1 MYRIQK
7 IRTIYNNSAIN
18 PDLETEEM
26 NGKFSFN
33 AETNVDKLINKNDE
47 TNILLE
53 INVAFETSILDQNE
67 EEYIN
72 CKCIYELILEPNSE
86 MLNSID
92 TQSEYLKNESY
103 RITEPYYR
111 NVLENLLAQTTIPN
125 NVLPY
130 QFWVKDED

>member
-111 NVLENLLAQTTIPN
+111 NVLESLLAQTTIPN